1 MATNSR
7 LVCPYRINYPRTK
20 DRILAGGLKV
30 LGCLL
35 NLLIKYES
43 NEDAKYETL
52 NIKS

>member
-7 LVCPYRINYPRTK
+7 LVCPYRINYPKTK
-20 DRILAGGLKV
+20 DRILTGGLKV

-35 NLLIKYES
+35 NWSTKYES
-43 NEDAKYETL
+43 DEDAKYETL